1 MTADI
6 TAVPL
11 TTMDETRL
19 SELERVV
26 EAGLQAF
33 VEVGTALAG
42 IQAAKLY
49 RATHATFEAYVKDR
63 FGISRPRAYGLISSA
78 ETATAL
84 SSMEDIP
91 VPTNERQARAL
102 AGLDLST
109 AADVMVAAAEN
120 NPVGRPTAT
129 AIKHFRNE
137 MVAPR
142 PSRPTTP
149 SAPASPSRPAPAPA
163 PDEDDD
169 DTLDGFDAALT
180 DLQMETRRLTSMD
193 RLRVP
198 EAKELSLIAATVVA
212 ELAETLRQRRALV
225 DPVRILA
232 TELAEIYTNR
242 SVEVIEQDIEAVLI
256 AARKYYMDLH
266 AIRKTVTAKYDR
278 SDESRTVPGTA
289 QVVIEVGSNT
299 AVVTSGWPAVRS
311 ILERLGVRGMKD
323 HRRGLMCFP
332 AKHADDV
339 QAHAEFR
346 RQRVELVRH
355 DDR

>member
-26 EAGLQAF
+26 EAGLQTF

-142 PSRPTTP
+142 PSRPT
-149 SAPASPSRPAPAPA
+149 PAGPGSPSRPAPAPA

-198 EAKELSLIAATVVA
+198 EAKELSLIAATAVA
-212 ELAETLRQRRALV
+212 ELVETLRQRREVV

-278 SDESRTVPGTA
+278 NNESRTMPATA
-289 QVVIEVGSNT
+289 EVVIEVGSNT
-299 AVVTSGWPAVRS
+299 AVVTSGWPTVRAT
-311 ILERLGVRGMKD
+311 LDRLGVSSMRDRSTK
-323 HRRGLMCFP
+323 LMCFP
-332 AKHADDV
+332 ARYADDV
-339 QAHAEFR
+339 QAHAELR
-346 RQRVELVRH
+346 RQRVELVRR